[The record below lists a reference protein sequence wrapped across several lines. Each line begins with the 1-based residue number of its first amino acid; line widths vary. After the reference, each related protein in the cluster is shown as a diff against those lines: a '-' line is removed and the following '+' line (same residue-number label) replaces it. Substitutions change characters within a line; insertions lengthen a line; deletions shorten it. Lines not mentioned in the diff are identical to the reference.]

1 MVTTI
6 QIRLDNVERV
16 KAFIRVIDHYRLRMW
31 LRSGHVCVNPHSILG
46 IFSLNPSCPLN
57 LEIDRQDE
65 EISTMNRLL
74 SDIRTFCLSQCER
87 KAPAEDE

>member
-16 KAFIRVIDHYRLRMW
+16 KAFIRVIDHYQLRMW

-46 IFSLNPSCPLN
+46 IFSLNLSCP
-57 LEIDRQDE
+57 
-65 EISTMNRLL
+65 
-74 SDIRTFCLSQCER
+74 
-87 KAPAEDE
+87 